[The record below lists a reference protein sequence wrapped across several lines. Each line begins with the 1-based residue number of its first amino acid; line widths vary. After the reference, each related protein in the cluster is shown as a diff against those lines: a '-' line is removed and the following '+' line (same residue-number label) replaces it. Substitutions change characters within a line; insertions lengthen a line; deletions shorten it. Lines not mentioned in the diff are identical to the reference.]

1 MDLEIYN
8 ALSAVMAKLYI
19 DFTAPGVPNP
29 PAKVQ
34 IQPGNEV
41 VMDTDDCLCGSLYG
55 LSFGSIPLE
64 GSEQL
69 DGFAWHQTFAVG
81 TLRCIP
87 TLSNTGVPPTP
98 AEEDAALKQILRDQ
112 ARLMQSLNEFIR
124 SQPLYADGDLSDV
137 SVDQLP
143 PSGGCGGTIAIF
155 TLVLSEDC

>member
-8 ALSAVMAKLYI
+8 ALSLVMAKLWL
-19 DFTAPGVPNP
+19 DFTAVGVPNP
-29 PAKVQ
+29 PAKMN
-34 IQPGNEV
+34 IQVGSEV
-41 VMDTDDCLCGSLYG
+41 VMDVDDCACGALYG
-55 LSFGSIPLE
+55 LSLVSEPLE

-69 DGFAWHQTFAVG
+69 DGFAWHQTYAVG

-112 ARLMQSLNEFIR
+112 ARLMQSLNEFVR
-124 SQPLYADGDLSDV
+124 SQSFAADGDLSAV

-143 PSGGCGGTIAIF
+143 PSGGCGGTLAVF